1 MISFEGNN
9 FILYSSLT
17 LYLGICQLLTE
28 RLSDLQVKIL
38 SGTGMNKQKKMFILK
53 E

>member
-38 SGTGMNKQKKMFILK
+38 SEAGMNKPQKMFIFMF
-53 E
+53 